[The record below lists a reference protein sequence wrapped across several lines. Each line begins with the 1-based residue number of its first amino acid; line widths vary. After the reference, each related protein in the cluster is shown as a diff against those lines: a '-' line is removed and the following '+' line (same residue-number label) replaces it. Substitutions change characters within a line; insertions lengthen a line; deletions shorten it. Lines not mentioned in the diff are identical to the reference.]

1 MKIEARRHTQ
11 LNQICEE
18 KKAMTPIQIR
28 RIIKNLIK
36 RRGNSLDTRYIMR
49 VLEEIGISR
58 ASATSNIRWYRDY
71 YVTNFKQ
78 RADLDIIVP
87 YQRTL
92 ATYK

>member
-18 KKAMTPIQIR
+18 KKVMTPIQIR

-36 RRGNSLDTRYIMR
+36 HRENSLDTRNIIF
-49 VLEEIGISR
+49 VLEKIGISR
-58 ASATSNIRWYRDY
+58 ASAASNIRWYRDY
-71 YVTNFKQ
+71 YVSNFGQ
-78 RADLDIIVP
+78 RTDLDIIVP